1 MQLYFLGTGA
11 GSPSRQRNVT
21 SVILDLQAEQHG
33 LWLFDCGEASQHQML
48 KGPYSPRRLEKIFIS
63 HLHGDHLFGLPG
75 MLDSRSMQGATTPL
89 TVYGPPGLREY
100 IDASLRLSYSH
111 LIYPLE
117 ILEIERDAT
126 LFDDSAFHV
135 ECRYLRHTVPSL
147 GFRIREHDLPG
158 TLDAG
163 ALTAAGIPPGPLYAR
178 LKNAESVMLDDG
190 RLLNGADFLSPPRPG
205 RVVAIMGDTAFC
217 SAAVELARAAD
228 VLVHEATFADAD
240 LAAAQQFGH
249 SRASDA
255 ARVAADAHVG
265 QLIITHLSAR
275 YRAEALPMLLAEAR
289 ALFPATSMAAD
300 LTAFTIDCRKR

>member
-11 GSPSRQRNVT
+11 GSPSCQRNVT
-21 SVILDLQAEQHG
+21 SAILDLQAEQHG
-33 LWLFDCGEASQHQML
+33 LWLFDCGEASQQQML

-117 ILEIERDAT
+117 IIEIERDAT
-126 LFDDSAFHV
+126 LFDDGAFRV
-135 ECRYLRHTVPSL
+135 ECRYLQHTVPSL

-158 TLDAG
+158 TLDAN
-163 ALTAAGIPPGPLYAR
+163 ALAAAGIAPGPVYAQ
-178 LKNAESVMLDDG
+178 LKNGACVTLDDG
-190 RLLNGADFLSPPRPG
+190 RRLNGADFLSPPKPG

-217 SAAVELARAAD
+217 PAAIELARRAD

-240 LAAAQQFGH
+240 LTAAQQYGH
-249 SRASDA
+249 SRTSDA
-255 ARVAADAHVG
+255 ARVASDAQVR

-275 YRAEALPMLLAEAR
+275 YRNEALPALLAEAR
-289 ALFPATSMAAD
+289 AIFPATDMAAD
-300 LTAFTIDCRKR
+300 CLAFKIEFPGA

>member
-11 GSPSRQRNVT
+11 GSPSGQRNVT
-21 SVILDLQAEQHG
+21 SLILDLQAAQHG

-48 KGPYSPRRLEKIFIS
+48 KGPYSPRRVEKIFIS

-100 IDASLRLSYSH
+100 IDTSLRLSYSH
-111 LIYPLE
+111 LIYPLQV
-117 ILEIERDAT
+117 LEVERDAT
-126 LFDDSAFHV
+126 LFDDGVFHV

-147 GFRIREHDLPG
+147 GFRIKEHDLPG
-158 TLDAG
+158 TLDAK
-163 ALTAAGIPPGPLYAR
+163 ALTAAGIPPGPLYAH
-178 LKNAESVMLDDG
+178 LKNGESVTLDDN
-190 RLLNGADFLSPPRPG
+190 RQINGADFLSPPKAG

-217 SAAVELARAAD
+217 PAAIELASAAD
-228 VLVHEATFADAD
+228 VLVHEATFAGTDQ
-240 LAAAQQFGH
+240 AAAQQFGH
-249 SRASDA
+249 SCTHDA
-255 ARVAADAHVG
+255 ARVAADAQVR

-275 YRAEALPMLLAEAR
+275 YRTDALPGLLAEAR

-300 LTAFTIDCRKR
+300 LSAFTIDFREK